1 MIIIQVNGGA
11 TPNPGMC
18 AIGIVVIEN
27 SKVVKQISKNMGI
40 GTNNEAEYLAL
51 IEGLKLAI
59 DLGFTDADIVIQ
71 SDSQLVVSQVNEWW
85 KVSKNNLKPLNAEAR
100 ELLSKFQS
108 ARVEWISKRRIS
120 KATATK
126 VLGYMEPHASCA

>member
-1 MIIIQVNGGA
+1 MINVQVNGGA
-11 TPNPGMC
+11 TPNPGMR
-18 AIGIVVIEN
+18 AIGVVI
-27 SKVVKQISKNMGI
+27 SKNGTVVKQISKNMGI

-51 IEGLKLAI
+51 IEGLKLAN
-59 DLGFTDADIVIQ
+59 DLGFIDTDIVIQ

-85 KVSKNNLKPLNAEAR
+85 EVTKDNLKPLNAEAR

-108 ARVEWISKRRIS
+108 ARVEWIPKRRIS

-126 VLGYMEPHASCA
+126 VLGHMEPPASCA